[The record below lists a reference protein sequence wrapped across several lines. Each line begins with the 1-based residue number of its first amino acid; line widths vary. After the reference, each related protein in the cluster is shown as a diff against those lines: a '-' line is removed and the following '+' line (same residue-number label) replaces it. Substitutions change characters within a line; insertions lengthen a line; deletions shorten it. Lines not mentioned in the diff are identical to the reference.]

1 MTKTNE
7 NYIKEILKEHSGYYG
22 INRGEFTLVSCRN
35 GRITESKIKKHL
47 EDICTDRKENIIK
60 KYDETKNISD
70 YEYRQLQLINY
81 IDRNGVKIIDSEIR
95 DFKDG
100 EIKLKIDDSIT
111 GKDVYVIQNT
121 LNPRMPQYTSH
132 NILEL
137 ELMVDALLRSE
148 SAHVNLILPY
158 MSYSKQER
166 RQGREPISAK
176 RLIDKIVDCGAE
188 RITTMDLHADAIEGF
203 TSSKN
208 CRIQNLY
215 ASSILLNYFIDD
227 LNLDCIW
234 IAPDP
239 GAGKKVKHYSKVTGY
254 PMALGYKYR
263 DPEKMHEIEEQKLL
277 GKIKGKNVAII
288 DDQTAGSSTMLEM
301 AKTAKNFGA
310 NKIYCGVTHGML
322 LEDGEYKFKEAKKNN
337 IIESLV
343 MTDTLIQPQDFLE
356 RNKDW
361 LVVKDALHMF
371 ADAIFETH
379 VNGSISRLYKLSL
392 RRSMYGKRHK
402 SL

>member
-1 MTKTNE
+1 MAKDQITK
-7 NYIKEILKEHSGYYG
+7 ILKEHSWYYG
-22 INRGEFTLVSCRN
+22 INRGEPALISCRN
-35 GRITESKIKKHL
+35 GRITTSKISKHL
-47 EDICTDRKENIIK
+47 EEICNDRKEEIIEKYNQNK
-60 KYDETKNISD
+60 KISD

-81 IDRNGVKIIDSEIR
+81 FDRNGIKIIETEIS

-100 EIKLKIDDSIT
+100 EIKLRIDETVT

-121 LNPRMPQYTSH
+121 LNPRMPQFTSQ

-148 SAHVNLILPY
+148 ASHVNIILPY

-176 RLIDKIVDCGAE
+176 RFIDKIVNCGAE

-203 TSSKN
+203 TSAKS

-215 ASSILLNYFIDD
+215 ASSILLNYFIDE
-227 LNLDCIW
+227 LKLDCVW

-263 DPEKMHEIEEQKLL
+263 DPEKMHEIDEQKLL
-277 GKIKGKNVAII
+277 GEINGKNVAII
-288 DDQTAGSSTMLEM
+288 DDQTAGSTTMLQM
-301 AKTAKNFGA
+301 AKTAKNYGA
-310 NKIYCGVTHGML
+310 TKVYGGVTHGML
-322 LEDGEYKFKEAKKNN
+322 LGDGEYKFKEAKKEG
-337 IIESLV
+337 IIEQLV
-343 MTDTLIQPQDFLE
+343 MTDTLIQPQEYLE
-356 RNKDW
+356 QNKDW
-361 LVVKDALHMF
+361 LIVKEALHMF

-379 VNGSISRLYKLSL
+379 VNGSISRLYKLNL
-392 RRSMYGKRHK
+392 RNAIYGKRHK